1 MNSLRSVR
9 QASVLALGG
18 LLLLAACGVPKQ
30 ENPEPLPA
38 GALPGPVAS
47 TPAAA
52 PSADVVQ
59 RGLWFTREDGL
70 VPVALRL
77 PRPVSADDVLEAL
90 VTGPSQAELGSGLRT
105 IARDPLTGQAM
116 ISLLEAEPRDATNSS
131 PRVAKVSVNS
141 AFNALPPADQ
151 LLLLGQ
157 VVLSLSDAGWQRVQF
172 LDEVGSELSVPLP
185 NGRVL
190 VGNAEASDFRTL
202 VL

>member
-1 MNSLRSVR
+1 M
-9 QASVLALGG
+9 
-18 LLLLAACGVPKQ
+18 
-30 ENPEPLPA
+30 
-38 GALPGPVAS
+38 AS

-116 ISLLEAEPRDATNSS
+116 ISLLEAEPRDATNS
-131 PRVAKVSVNS
+131 
-141 AFNALPPADQ
+141 
-151 LLLLGQ
+151 
-157 VVLSLSDAGWQRVQF
+157 
-172 LDEVGSELSVPLP
+172 
-185 NGRVL
+185 
-190 VGNAEASDFRTL
+190 
-202 VL
+202 